1 MSDPTQT
8 TLPARVGAPLIPRDI
23 VREIAL
29 DIGKEVAAHIETMY
43 PAAIEATT
51 PNMLVSVRNC
61 IFNEIIAALD
71 VIDEEEIRARLER
84 RRKFRRKTRAAYRN
98 IRETEHATWPDINDE

>member
-1 MSDPTQT
+1 M
-8 TLPARVGAPLIPRDI
+8 TLPDRVGATLISRDI
-23 VREIAL
+23 VRAIAL

-51 PNMLVSVRNC
+51 PNMLVSMRNC
-61 IFNEIIAALD
+61 VFNEIIAALD

-84 RRKFRRKTRAAYRN
+84 RRKFRRAMRAAYRN
-98 IRETEHATWPDINDE
+98 IRESPHAE

>member
-1 MSDPTQT
+1 MTDKSESQA
-8 TLPARVGAPLIPRDI
+8 TLPERVGGPLIPRDI

-61 IFNEIIAALD
+61 VVNEIIAALD

-84 RRKFRRKTRAAYRN
+84 RRNFRRQIRAAYRK
-98 IRETEHATWPDINDE
+98 IREPAGA